1 MGTSDIMVAVSTSG
15 ITHHDVH
22 GLVTVRLV
30 DAPAH
35 VLERVTREL
44 GAPRTA
50 PDREPDLTVRFVDD
64 LPPRGYL
71 RLLGLHDAAFDDEHF
86 YLLDAQRNR
95 ARIDLARL
103 GEPGEIVCERG
114 IAEVPLLVPML
125 GLHLAR
131 AGHVLL
137 HAASFVHRGRGVL
150 VTGWQKGG
158 KTETLLPFMAAGARY
173 VADEWTVV
181 GGEEPGMYGLSSI
194 ARVWD
199 WHLREVPELWD
210 RITPAQRA
218 RLRVWRVYRQL
229 YRTLPRHDHVRS
241 WPVRLLRQ
249 VSVDGGAAWQG
260 VDAVPPARLFGDRVE
275 TGRVPLDRVFLPVL
289 GLDDAVD
296 VVPTDAK
303 TVAARMVSSLEF
315 ERARLTVAY
324 QQFRFAFPDRAN
336 PLLDT
341 IRDRELA
348 LLTEA
353 LADLPAYEI
362 RHPYPVPLHDLYAA
376 ADPYC

>member
-1 MGTSDIMVAVSTSG
+1 M
-15 ITHHDVH
+15 
-22 GLVTVRLV
+22 
-30 DAPAH
+30 
-35 VLERVTREL
+35 
-44 GAPRTA
+44 
-50 PDREPDLTVRFVDD
+50 
-64 LPPRGYL
+64 
-71 RLLGLHDAAFDDEHF
+71 
-86 YLLDAQRNR
+86 
-95 ARIDLARL
+95 
-103 GEPGEIVCERG
+103 
-114 IAEVPLLVPML
+114 
-125 GLHLAR
+125 
-131 AGHVLL
+131 
-137 HAASFVHRGRGVL
+137 
-150 VTGWQKGG
+150 
-158 KTETLLPFMAAGARY
+158 
-173 VADEWTVV
+173 
-181 GGEEPGMYGLSSI
+181 
-194 ARVWD
+194 
-199 WHLREVPELWD
+199 
-210 RITPAQRA
+210 
-218 RLRVWRVYRQL
+218 
-229 YRTLPRHDHVRS
+229 
-241 WPVRLLRQ
+241 RLLRQ

-376 ADPYC
+376 ADPYCQRKDHRVTRTLPRHAATCGAALLSLGLVACGTSTATPRVPATAPGGSAIATTPPAGTDGRARRGRGAPARLRLPRRGQRPAPTDPGTRSRPTPRPRERSRRR